1 MDKVKNPVKGKSI
14 DISFKINRPVK
25 YLSTGFLHGYDESEE
40 NKKFTVKAKLGWVVV
55 SNPILLFIFLLIN
68 HALIRS

>member
-25 YLSTGFLHGYDESEE
+25 YLSTGYLRGYDKSEKS
-40 NKKFTVKAKLGWVVV
+40 KKFTVKAKSWGCCVQP
-55 SNPILLFIFLLIN
+55 NFTFHLLIN
-68 HALIRS
+68 